1 MHSLT
6 QMFKGRCDEEVQ
18 SDIMQ
23 EWYFFPA
30 DRLSRWRGVQILAV
44 EHGSDGGVV
53 HSSLSKKSVSR
64 CIKKFWLDDPTEA
77 VRSIKDVFN
86 GIVCQ
91 RLKDI
96 LRQYESREHHF
107 ECVIRPKELEV
118 LLSCV
123 REVAQQQQ
131 LAQGPL
137 LWDDPSPP
145 QEQLQLAHTFTC
157 TMLLN

>member
-1 MHSLT
+1 MY
-6 QMFKGRCDEEVQ
+6 V
-18 SDIMQ
+18 
-23 EWYFFPA
+23 
-30 DRLSRWRGVQILAV
+30 
-44 EHGSDGGVV
+44 
-53 HSSLSKKSVSR
+53 
-64 CIKKFWLDDPTEA
+64 
-77 VRSIKDVFN
+77 
-86 GIVCQ
+86 VCQ
-91 RLKDI
+91 HLKDI

-145 QEQLQLAHTFTC
+145 QEQLQLAHTFTLYHVVELDLC
-157 TMLLN
+157 NVIWISELSLSMK